1 MIRPY
6 LSDIINFHKTQGE
19 QKIMLTMEI
28 NFFSSK
34 VSEETHTIS
43 TKSDN
48 IEIMMSNETD
58 EIIEEIFESLLQRFQ
73 EKDQKNQ

>member
-6 LSDIINFHKTQGE
+6 LSDIINFH
-19 QKIMLTMEI
+19 
-28 NFFSSK
+28 
-34 VSEETHTIS
+34 
-43 TKSDN
+43 N

-73 EKDQKNQ
+73 EKD